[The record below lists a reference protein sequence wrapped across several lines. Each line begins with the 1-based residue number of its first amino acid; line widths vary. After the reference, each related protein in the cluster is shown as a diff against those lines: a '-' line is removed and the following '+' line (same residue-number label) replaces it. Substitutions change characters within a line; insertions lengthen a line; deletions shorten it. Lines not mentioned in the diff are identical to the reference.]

1 MFMSVLYSV
10 MFSFFVF
17 FIFSNVHICF
27 VFCHVQFFVFSIL
40 VMFMSVL
47 CSVKEV
53 LFSFFCV
60 FFWICWLERNFIESF
75 QRKSLSRCCT
85 LKRGNGLA
93 CPIVTMDR
101 QRLPTH
107 LNPILRICLLTWS
120 LRPYPHFPTLS
131 KTKNICS
138 KISVDRCLK
147 REIMLVWVKEHINK
161 NFATCKS
168 LCNLQEVYTAFKEK
182 HPNVN
187 IGSSKFCT
195 LRPKWCVLAASK
207 ITHSVYTCSPHQN
220 VVLLVDALDWDL
232 TYEDVIKLTLSCLKY
247 FH

>member
-60 FFWICWLERNFIESF
+60 FFCICWLERNFIESF

-168 LCNLQEVYTAFKEK
+168 LCNLQELYAAFKEK

-187 IGSSKFCT
+187 IGFSKFC
-195 LRPKWCVLAASK
+195 A
-207 ITHSVYTCSPHQN
+207 
-220 VVLLVDALDWDL
+220 
-232 TYEDVIKLTLSCLKY
+232 
-247 FH
+247 

>member
-1 MFMSVLYSV
+1 MLRQRSPVQ
-10 MFSFFVF
+10 FVF
-17 FIFSNVHICF
+17 FC
-27 VFCHVQFFVFSIL
+27 
-40 VMFMSVL
+40 
-47 CSVKEV
+47 
-53 LFSFFCV
+53 
-60 FFWICWLERNFIESF
+60 ICWLERNFIESF

-101 QRLPTH
+101 QHLPTH
-107 LNPILRICLLTWS
+107 LNLILHICLLTWS

-138 KISVDRCLK
+138 KISVGRCLK
-147 REIMLVWVKEHINK
+147 REIMLVWVKEYIK
-161 NFATCKS
+161 ATCKS
-168 LCNLQEVYTAFKEK
+168 LCNLQEVYTAFREK
-182 HPNVN
+182 HSNVN

-207 ITHSVYTCSPHQN
+207 MTHSVYTCSAHQN

-232 TYEDVIKLTLSCLKY
+232 TYKDVLCLALSISIKIYLRSLLNYIIRKSIFLTGT
-247 FH
+247 